1 MKWNKEQAVRRDWKF
16 VANSGTFAVFVSG
29 VLLLMQ
35 DENMNVTCYFD
46 VLLNVNLR
54 YCI

>member
-1 MKWNKEQAVRRDWKF
+1 MEQGTSSEEIGNLK
-16 VANSGTFAVFVSG
+16 ANSGTFIVFVSSS
-29 VLLLMQ
+29 LLLMQ

>member
-1 MKWNKEQAVRRDWKF
+1 MEQGTSSEEIGNLKV
-16 VANSGTFAVFVSG
+16 NSGTFTVFVSSS
-29 VLLLMQ
+29 LLLMQ

-46 VLLNVNLR
+46 ALLNVNLR